1 MPASNPVWFYLVALG
16 IQMALRPVW
25 KAVRTAAS
33 RVRRQPD
40 ARAAG
45 LVMLG
50 AAGAGLLAVLPVQT
64 VHAQNPVVPPSVEEE
79 DVRVE
84 RGRDIVQIPSLWYQ
98 EGADPP
104 DSLGV
109 LRVALR
115 PDDPDAIEYPD
126 VRLRFPVSLQLAT
139 FVRNGQ
145 VAEIPIRDAVLRGET
160 PGRVIIRPPSTDS
173 YDVAE
178 PNGVTPTK
186 QVPGEETIIDIKTWY
201 EASLRSPLTGERAPA
216 DRFHVTRELRGRL
229 RSTATGGETVQ
240 FVIPAR
246 RVSPPDSA
254 VAFVPPIPP
263 VAAYPFLSQVQLYL
277 DGPDPTLD
285 WTTTVALLGGP
296 NRADI
301 PGGSGNYRAT
311 RIKGDV
317 LSTLRWHPNRQ
328 ESYELTLY
336 GSTHATLGTGGHGDH
351 NDVPYGLSVAA
362 RFGEDL
368 GLAVRADAGF
378 EDDPFQAQTFSTGD
392 ERFRLLL
399 GVDFRSSAPPLA
411 TTRWRLSVGP
421 TYYLD
426 RPSSWEGGRSDAREL
441 GVSVDG
447 RLHRRFKLSGRPTT
461 LNVSVRADQSWGY
474 IRDARNN
481 NTTLEGR
488 MSLKPNFRLGTAR
501 IAMGPVGHVQFITND
516 YADIPGFSEFHLQL
530 GLEGTTRVFF

>member
-1 MPASNPVWFYLVALG
+1 MFTSNPVRLHLVALSTR
-16 IQMALRPVW
+16 MALLL
-25 KAVRTAAS
+25 RTAVSSVQTQLA
-33 RVRRQPD
+33 
-40 ARAAG
+40 ARMAG
-45 LVMLG
+45 LILFGM
-50 AAGAGLLAVLPVQT
+50 GAGLLAVLP
-64 VHAQNPVVPPSVEEE
+64 AQAVLAQDPVVPPSVEEE

-98 EGADPP
+98 EGAKPP

-126 VRLRFPVSLQLAT
+126 VRLRFPVNLQFAT

-145 VAEIPIRDAVLRGET
+145 VAEIPIRDAVLRGDT
-160 PGRVIIRPPSTDS
+160 PGRVIIRPPSADY

-178 PNGVTPTK
+178 PYGVTPTK

-201 EASLRSPLTGERAPA
+201 EASLWSPLTGERAPA

-240 FVIPAR
+240 FIIPAR
-246 RVSPPDSA
+246 RVSSPDSA
-254 VAFVPPIPP
+254 VTFVPPIPP
-263 VAAYPFLSQVQLYL
+263 VAPYPFMSQVQLYL
-277 DGPDPTLD
+277 DRGPDPTLD
-285 WTTTVALLGGP
+285 WTTTIALLGGP

-301 PGGSGNYRAT
+301 PGGAGDYRAT
-311 RIKGDV
+311 RIKGDAV
-317 LSTLRWHPNRQ
+317 STLRWHPNRQ

-336 GSTHATLGTGGHGDH
+336 GSTQATFGTGGHGDH
-351 NDVPYGLSVAA
+351 NDVPYGVSVSA

-368 GLAVRADAGF
+368 GLEVRADAVF

-392 ERFRLLL
+392 ERLRLLL
-399 GVDFRSSAPPLA
+399 GVDSRSSAPPLA
-411 TTRWRLSVGP
+411 KTRWRLSVGP
-421 TYYLD
+421 TYYFD

-441 GVSVDG
+441 GVSFDG
-447 RLHRRFKLSGRPTT
+447 HLHRRFELSGRPTT
-461 LNVSVRADQSWGY
+461 LHISARADQSWGY
-474 IRDARNN
+474 IRDARNT

-488 MSLKPNFRLGTAR
+488 MSLKPNFRLGSAR
-501 IAMGPVGHVQFITND
+501 IAVGPVGYVQSIDND
-516 YADIPGFSEFHLQL
+516 YADIPGFSEFNLQF